1 MLDSYLVIPA
11 DLLWQLYVWDLNN
24 TENPFL
30 LGNRAAR
37 ADDFDCLDWNKNVP
51 HILVTGGGG
60 GFLTV
65 WDVKSKKESLTLNKF
80 NRKAV
85 SSVQWHPETQTKLI
99 TAILDDTNPVIQLWD
114 LRNSN
119 APERVCDHF

>member
-1 MLDSYLVIPA
+1 M
-11 DLLWQLYVWDLNN
+11 
-24 TENPFL
+24 
-30 LGNRAAR
+30 
-37 ADDFDCLDWNKNVP
+37 
-51 HILVTGGGG
+51 
-60 GFLTV
+60 

-85 SSVQWHPETQTKLI
+85 SSVQWHPEQQTKLI

-119 APERVCDHF
+119 APERVCSHSREVPDADAD